1 MYLYIV
7 NKAQQIKNNI
17 MTPQDY
23 INNHLN
29 IFSTQETLK
38 IVSEQYNANNTE
50 FLFDSLLFLANIIK
64 NK

>member
-1 MYLYIV
+1 
-7 NKAQQIKNNI
+7 

-29 IFSTQETLK
+29 VFTTQETLK